1 MASFA
6 PAQARPYDAP
16 KPGPRARP
24 RVRREPVRRA
34 VRPRVAPDTRSA
46 PRVAGGVLWIAVI
59 AVLLAG
65 IVALNVA
72 ALRLNVRVE
81 QLDGEKQKLAA
92 QRDALQTKLS
102 TAIAAGRI
110 QGLAVDRLG
119 LVGPDSTT
127 YLELKR
133 RRR

>member
-16 KPGPRARP
+16 KART
-24 RVRREPVRRA
+24 RVRREPARRA

-110 QGLAVDRLG
+110 QGLAVDHLG
-119 LVGPDSTT
+119 LVAPDSTT

>member
-16 KPGPRARP
+16 KP
-24 RVRREPVRRA
+24 RREPARRA

-92 QRDALQTKLS
+92 ERDALQTKLS

-110 QGLAVDRLG
+110 QGLAVDHLG
-119 LVGPDSTT
+119 LVAPDSTT

-133 RRR
+133 HRR